1 MADFSEFEKRVGLIF
16 KDRRLLVAAFTHRS
30 YLNENPAAGEHN
42 ERLEFLGDA
51 VLELAVTNYLYRN
64 YPKQNEGEMTSYRAA
79 LVNYQTLSKVA
90 ADIGMNEYMLLSYG
104 ESKDTGR
111 ARQVILANA
120 IEALIGALYLDQG
133 FDKAAEFVANYLYP
147 LVPSIIKAGKWIDSK
162 SLFQEKAQ
170 DVVGVTPSYETV
182 REVGPDHDKQFTVAV
197 KLGREVVAE
206 GVGKSKQEAEQS
218 AAENALKKR
227 GWQ

>member
-1 MADFSEFEKRVGLIF
+1 MADFSRFEARIGVTF

-79 LVNYQTLSKVA
+79 LVNYQTLAKLA

-133 FDKAAEFVANYLYP
+133 FDKAAEFVATHLYP
-147 LVPSIIKAGKWIDSK
+147 LIPSIIKAGKWIDSK

-170 DVVGVTPSYETV
+170 DAVGVTPVYETV

-206 GVGKSKQEAEQS
+206 GTGKSKQEAEQA
-218 AAENALKKR
+218 AAENGLKKK
-227 GWQ
+227 GWN